1 MGAQENTEF
10 INKRKFFRVYTKK
23 PICTEMEI
31 VSFNGKSIKTHSS
44 NVCIKDLSLCGLKF
58 SSKLELPIGENI
70 IYQFK
75 LQLLHKC
82 YYIKGH
88 IVWHKEEKNGD
99 IYYGVHSI
107 IDEKMY
113 ADYFAVLNNLAL
125 VIKRNQSNHGCSFCD
140 LDKCPNNY

>member
-1 MGAQENTEF
+1 MDAQENNEF

-44 NVCIKDLSLCGLKF
+44 SVCIKDISLYGLRF

-75 LQLLHKC
+75 LQILHKS
-82 YYIKGH
+82 YYIKGN
-88 IVWHKEEKNGD
+88 IIWHKKEKNGD
-99 IYYGVHSI
+99 IYYGVNSI
-107 IDEKMY
+107 IDEIMC
-113 ADYFAVLNNLAL
+113 ADYFTVLNNLAL
-125 VIKRNQSNHGCSFCD
+125 VIKRNQSNNGCSFCD
-140 LDKCPNNY
+140 PDKCPNN